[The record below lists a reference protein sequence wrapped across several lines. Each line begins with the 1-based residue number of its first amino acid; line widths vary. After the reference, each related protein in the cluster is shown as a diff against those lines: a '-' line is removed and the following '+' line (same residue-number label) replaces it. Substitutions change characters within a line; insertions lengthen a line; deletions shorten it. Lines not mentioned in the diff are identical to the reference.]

1 MQPLSFFF
9 DDTIPLRL
17 SEQHPQFFLLTGGTA
32 ALKERL
38 LQAVSKAGIQQVQQQ
53 FYHANALC
61 GLFFPNLHL
70 VFFDADRFTVLP
82 RLGCPELDT
91 YSISLHD
98 CYSSQILQNHA
109 EAIRYSYAELQENE
123 EHALLLQSAAEQAF
137 SHFCSLTESAVSP
150 EQLPKHTLPRHAV
163 EHGTLELRQ
172 LQGCTPEGV
181 LMQPLPADWNTT
193 VLLDPWY
200 TAGSNFLEQLSM
212 EAIQKGYHAI
222 LCTHPLQ
229 LELPVQLLL
238 PERKQAYILQGSL
251 FGEQFPECDTC
262 SLQDCYPEHALQA
275 QLVQMQLTAALLQNN
290 MKAYTGMLRVAQGV
304 RTVMQQI
311 LSGGGETHSNS
322 KTIGTAALC
331 VPSGRNEPFNLLIF
345 CKSYRYFSA
354 KLKWFPVFLA
364 DFSDA
369 TQKNFFAVFLKK
381 SLKNRKSTEISLLFY
396 QKNFFEKIEK
406 RG

>member
-17 SEQHPQFFLLTGGTA
+17 SEQHPQFLLLSGGTA

-38 LQAVSKAGIQQVQQQ
+38 LQAVSKAGMQQVQQQ

-70 VFFDADRFTVLP
+70 VFFDADRLTVLP

-137 SHFCSLTESAVSP
+137 AHFCSLTESAVSP
-150 EQLPKHTLPRHAV
+150 EQLPKHPLPRHAV

-181 LMQPLPADWNTT
+181 LMQC
-193 VLLDPWY
+193 
-200 TAGSNFLEQLSM
+200 
-212 EAIQKGYHAI
+212 H
-222 LCTHPLQ
+222 
-229 LELPVQLLL
+229 
-238 PERKQAYILQGSL
+238 
-251 FGEQFPECDTC
+251 
-262 SLQDCYPEHALQA
+262 
-275 QLVQMQLTAALLQNN
+275 
-290 MKAYTGMLRVAQGV
+290 
-304 RTVMQQI
+304 
-311 LSGGGETHSNS
+311 
-322 KTIGTAALC
+322 
-331 VPSGRNEPFNLLIF
+331 
-345 CKSYRYFSA
+345 
-354 KLKWFPVFLA
+354 
-364 DFSDA
+364 
-369 TQKNFFAVFLKK
+369 
-381 SLKNRKSTEISLLFY
+381 
-396 QKNFFEKIEK
+396 
-406 RG
+406 

>member
-17 SEQHPQFFLLTGGTA
+17 SEQHPQFFLLSGGTA
-32 ALKERL
+32 SLKERL
-38 LQAVSKAGIQQVQQQ
+38 LQAVSKAGMQQVQQQ

-61 GLFFPNLHL
+61 GLFFPNLHF
-70 VFFDADRFTVLP
+70 VFFDADRFTVQP

-91 YSISLHD
+91 YFISLHD
-98 CYSSQILQNHA
+98 CYSSQILQSHA

-137 SHFCSLTESAVSP
+137 SHFCSLTESAFDP
-150 EQLPKHTLPRHAV
+150 EQLPRQPLPRRSA

-200 TAGSNFLEQLSM
+200 TAGSEFLEQLSL

-229 LELPVQLLL
+229 FDLPAQLLL

-251 FGEQFPECDTC
+251 FGEQFPESAVY
-262 SLQDCYPEHALQA
+262 SLQDCYPEHALQS
-275 QLVQMQLTAALLQNN
+275 QLVQMQLTDALLQNS
-290 MKAYTGMLRVAQGV
+290 MKAYTGILRVAQGV
-304 RTVMQQI
+304 RTVMQQYYQAAENPI
-311 LSGGGETHSNS
+311 SIQKYLSQLLCAFHQAETEHSD
-322 KTIGTAALC
+322 C
-331 VPSGRNEPFNLLIF
+331 
-345 CKSYRYFSA
+345 
-354 KLKWFPVFLA
+354 
-364 DFSDA
+364 
-369 TQKNFFAVFLKK
+369 
-381 SLKNRKSTEISLLFY
+381 
-396 QKNFFEKIEK
+396 
-406 RG
+406 

>member
-17 SEQHPQFFLLTGGTA
+17 SEQHPQFLLLSGGTA

-38 LQAVSKAGIQQVQQQ
+38 LQAVSKAGMQQVQQQ

-137 SHFCSLTESAVSP
+137 AHFCSLTESAVSP
-150 EQLPKHTLPRHAV
+150 EQFPKQSLPRHAA

-200 TAGSNFLEQLSM
+200 AAGSNFLEQLSM

-229 LELPVQLLL
+229 FRIACATAPAGAKAGL
-238 PERKQAYILQGSL
+238 YFTG
-251 FGEQFPECDTC
+251 
-262 SLQDCYPEHALQA
+262 
-275 QLVQMQLTAALLQNN
+275 QLV
-290 MKAYTGMLRVAQGV
+290 R
-304 RTVMQQI
+304 RTV
-311 LSGGGETHSNS
+311 SGM
-322 KTIGTAALC
+322 
-331 VPSGRNEPFNLLIF
+331 
-345 CKSYRYFSA
+345 
-354 KLKWFPVFLA
+354 
-364 DFSDA
+364 
-369 TQKNFFAVFLKK
+369 
-381 SLKNRKSTEISLLFY
+381 
-396 QKNFFEKIEK
+396 
-406 RG
+406 